1 MKKIVLLG
9 LVVTIAV
16 GLSACKSEGNN
27 ANDMNNSTEQVSN
40 KDNEKMEQDLDEK
53 GVEIDI
59 STTRTDLTLTREKST
74 DYEYFE
80 LYIDFDGNTDKI
92 FGITLDL
99 KGSISGE
106 SKDRLY
112 YQVSKGRIV
121 EDSTLNSDIDEL
133 AEVLDSLG
141 YSDKEMLEFSRWY
154 YDTNE

>member
-59 STTRTDLTLTREKST
+59 STTRTDLTLT
-74 DYEYFE
+74 
-80 LYIDFDGNTDKI
+80 L
-92 FGITLDL
+92 
-99 KGSISGE
+99 
-106 SKDRLY
+106 
-112 YQVSKGRIV
+112 
-121 EDSTLNSDIDEL
+121 
-133 AEVLDSLG
+133 SLIHI
-141 YSDKEMLEFSRWY
+141 
-154 YDTNE
+154 